1 MVCSVSKSDFV
12 HESFVSDQDALKCA
26 FRQRVRERRLSAQ
39 QYFAKRSVVEKKN
52 VVWMMVKLLLVTV
65 TLIAVAIAM
74 WGTLTSW
81 HWVRSRET
89 SMVN

>member
-39 QYFAKRSVVEKKN
+39 EYFAKRSVVENKN
-52 VVWMMVKLLLVTV
+52 VVWMMVKLLLVIVLITV
-65 TLIAVAIAM
+65 SIAM
-74 WGTLTSW
+74 WDTLTSW